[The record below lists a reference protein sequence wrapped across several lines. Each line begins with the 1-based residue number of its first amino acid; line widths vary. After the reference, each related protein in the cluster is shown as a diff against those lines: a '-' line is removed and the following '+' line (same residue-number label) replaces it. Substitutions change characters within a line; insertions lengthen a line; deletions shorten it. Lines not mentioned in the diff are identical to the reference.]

1 LNIDILDKIKH
12 FLVQAEKSPVP
23 LSEELIEQFGEDC
36 KKAIRKQFKEQR
48 DKSFRVR
55 MSGIGKPLCQ
65 LQMEKSGAKK
75 EEMPYNSKLRF
86 LFGDMIEAITMLL
99 LKASGTTVDSEQK
112 QVSKPS
118 KYFETGLTGTYDV
131 EIDNKI
137 YDIKSAS
144 DWAFKNKFSMGFD
157 AVVDKDVFGYKSQ
170 GYLYADA
177 ENKKFGGWIV
187 VNKST
192 GEMCIVSPPK
202 NDAEH
207 RKEALKVA
215 EDNIKALMENKP
227 FERCFTDVEEKYRN
241 KLTGNRVLDSVC
253 SFCSFKQ
260 ECWGDKIEYLPQQVF
275 DSEGK
280 PRSKSPRYYWYTHVA
295 DRGNNNDK
303 EKE

>member
-1 LNIDILDKIKH
+1 LNIDILDKIKY

-36 KKAIRKQFKEQR
+36 KKAIRKQFKERR

-86 LFGDMIEAITMLL
+86 LFGDMIEAITVLL
-99 LKASGTTVDSEQK
+99 LKASGTTIDSEQK
-112 QVSKPS
+112 QVSRAS

-131 EIDNKI
+131 EIDGKI

-144 DWAFKNKFSMGFD
+144 DWAFKNKFSMGFES
-157 AVVDKDVFGYKSQ
+157 VVDKDVFGYKSQ

-187 VNKST
+187 INKST

-202 NDAEH
+202 NDANH
-207 RKEALKVA
+207 RKEALKLA

-227 FERCFTDVEEKYRN
+227 FKRCFTDIEEKYRN

-260 ECWGDKIEYLPQQVF
+260 ECWGDKIQYLPQQVF

-295 DRGNNNDK
+295 DRGNNNEK

>member
-1 LNIDILDKIKH
+1 LNIDILDKIKY

-86 LFGDMIEAITMLL
+86 LFGDMIEAITVLL
-99 LKASGTTVDSEQK
+99 LKASGTTIDSEQK
-112 QVSKPS
+112 QVSRAS

-131 EIDNKI
+131 EIDGKI

-144 DWAFKNKFSMGFD
+144 DWAFKNKFSMGFES
-157 AVVDKDVFGYKSQ
+157 VVDKDVFGYKSQ

-187 VNKST
+187 INKST

-202 NDAEH
+202 NDANH
-207 RKEALKVA
+207 RKEALKLA

-227 FERCFTDVEEKYRN
+227 FERCFTDIEEKYRN

-260 ECWGDKIEYLPQQVF
+260 ECWGDKIQYLPQQVF

-295 DRGNNNDK
+295 DRGNNNEK

>member
-1 LNIDILDKIKH
+1 M
-12 FLVQAEKSPVP
+12 P

-86 LFGDMIEAITMLL
+86 LFGDMIEAITVLL
-99 LKASGTTVDSEQK
+99 LKASGTTIDSEQK
-112 QVSKPS
+112 QVSRAS
-118 KYFETGLTGTYDV
+118 KYFKTGLTGTYDV
-131 EIDNKI
+131 EIDGKI

-144 DWAFKNKFSMGFD
+144 DWAFKNKFSMGFES
-157 AVVDKDVFGYKSQ
+157 VVDKDVFGYKSQ

-187 VNKST
+187 INKST

-202 NDAEH
+202 NDANH
-207 RKEALKVA
+207 RKEALKLA

-227 FERCFTDVEEKYRN
+227 FERCFTDIEEKYRN

-260 ECWGDKIEYLPQQVF
+260 ECWGDKIQYLPQQVF

-295 DRGNNNDK
+295 DRGNNNEK

>member
-1 LNIDILDKIKH
+1 
-12 FLVQAEKSPVP
+12 LVQAEKSPVP

-86 LFGDMIEAITMLL
+86 LFGDMIEAITVLL
-99 LKASGTTVDSEQK
+99 LKASGTTIDSEQK
-112 QVSKPS
+112 QVTRAS
-118 KYFETGLTGTYDV
+118 KYFDTGLTGTYDI

-187 VNKST
+187 INKST

-275 DSEGK
+275 DSEGN
-280 PRSKSPRYYWYTHVA
+280 PRSKSPRYYWYTHLA
-295 DRGNNNDK
+295 DRGNNNEQ

>member
-1 LNIDILDKIKH
+1 MNIDILDKIKH

-36 KKAIRKQFKEQR
+36 KKAIRKQFKEKR
-48 DKSFRVR
+48 DTSFRVR

-65 LQMEKSGAKK
+65 LQMEKSGAKR

-144 DWAFKNKFSMGFD
+144 DWSFKNKFSMGFD

-187 VNKST
+187 INKST

-227 FERCFTDVEEKYRN
+227 F
-241 KLTGNRVLDSVC
+241 
-253 SFCSFKQ
+253 
-260 ECWGDKIEYLPQQVF
+260 
-275 DSEGK
+275 
-280 PRSKSPRYYWYTHVA
+280 
-295 DRGNNNDK
+295 
-303 EKE
+303 

>member
-1 LNIDILDKIKH
+1 LNIDILDKIKY

-36 KKAIRKQFKEQR
+36 KKAIRKQFKERR

-86 LFGDMIEAITMLL
+86 LFGDMIEAITVLL
-99 LKASGTTVDSEQK
+99 LKASGTTIDSEQK
-112 QVSKPS
+112 QVSRAS

-131 EIDNKI
+131 EIDGKI

-144 DWAFKNKFSMGFD
+144 DWAFKNKFSMGFES
-157 AVVDKDVFGYKSQ
+157 VVDKDVFGYKSQ

-187 VNKST
+187 INKST

-202 NDAEH
+202 NDANH
-207 RKEALKVA
+207 RKEALKLA

-227 FERCFTDVEEKYRN
+227 FERCFTDIEEKYRN

-260 ECWGDKIEYLPQQVF
+260 ECWGDKIQYLPQQVF

-295 DRGNNNDK
+295 DRGNNNEK